1 MPLRPL
7 NREQVWMLP
16 PTLGEL
22 IPGDHPARFV
32 AEFVDTLDREAWVEL
47 GIGIDGEPLGAPAY
61 HPRALLCVWLNGFMT
76 GIRSSRK
83 LEAACRDQV
92 PYLWLTGWQHP
103 DHNTLW
109 RFYQAHRDAMR
120 KLLKY
125 TVATAIE
132 LDLIDLAVQAVD
144 GTKIAANAAGD
155 RTYDAAELQRLLNRT
170 EAAISQLEAQNEG
183 GDDSSPPRLPEE
195 LQTAK
200 HLRQRIREAM
210 NHLTQLEKMKRVNL
224 TDEDAQL
231 MKGRSGII
239 TGYNAQAMVSPLNL
253 DASKGSGLMIT
264 AVEVVNSA
272 SDSGQLVPM
281 LEKAEDL
288 TEQRVP
294 VTLADGGYHTIANLE
309 AGVDRGQTLVM
320 TERYH
325 SELQG
330 PYFKDNFVFDSETD
344 SYICPQ
350 GQRLYFKGMRRT
362 KCSTSGRYLVYR
374 ASRTVCRACPAF
386 GICTSDKHAGRA
398 LWISSSDDLLRKHR
412 QWMKTDEALALYARR
427 KVMSEPTFGI
437 LKDQM
442 NVRRFLLRG
451 LTNVNAE
458 FNLLATAFNL
468 RTLWRVWSTFKK
480 ASDKVKTKI
489 PDGLATSNKFTD
501 FSALILGGIHFEFRL
516 KVFLRFL
523 RQAPCRV

>member
-22 IPGDHPARFV
+22 IPHDHPARFV
-32 AEFVDTLDREAWVEL
+32 AEFVDTLGHEFWLEL

-61 HPRALLCVWLNGFMT
+61 HPRALLCVWLHGFMT

-132 LDLIDLAVQAVD
+132 LDLVDLAVQAVD
-144 GTKIAANAAGD
+144 GTRIAANAAGD
-155 RTYDAAELQRLLNRT
+155 RTYDATDLQRLLNRT
-170 EAAISQLEAQNEG
+170 EAAISELEAQNEG
-183 GDDSSPPRLPEE
+183 GDDSSVPRLPEE
-195 LQTAK
+195 LQSAK
-200 HLRQRIREAM
+200 KLQQRVKDAM
-210 NHLTQLEKMKRVNL
+210 KRLVQKENMKRVNL

-239 TGYNAQAMVSPLNL
+239 TGYNAQAMVSPLNPDTTRRRGML
-253 DASKGSGLMIT
+253 IT
-264 AVEVVNSA
+264 AAEVVNSA
-272 SDSGQLVPM
+272 SDSGQLIPM
-281 LEKAEDL
+281 MEQAEDL
-288 TEQRVP
+288 TGKRTA
-294 VTLADGGYHTIANLE
+294 VTLADGGYHTAANLE
-309 AGVDRGQTLVM
+309 AGVRRDQTLVM

-325 SELQG
+325 NELRG

-344 SYICPQ
+344 SYTCPR
-350 GQRLYFKGMRRT
+350 GQQLPFRGLRRSKLTGLRTMR
-362 KCSTSGRYLVYR
+362 VYR
-374 ASRTVCRACPAF
+374 ASRTSCRSCPAF
-386 GICTSDKHAGRA
+386 GVCTRDNHAGRA
-398 LWISSSDDLLRKHR
+398 LWISSSDELLHKHW
-412 QWMKTDEALALYARR
+412 QWMNTDEARILYARR
-427 KVMSEPTFGI
+427 KELNEPTFGI

-442 NVRRFLLRG
+442 NARKFLLRG
-451 LTNVNAE
+451 LANVGAE
-458 FNLLATAFNL
+458 FTLLATAFNL
-468 RTLWRVWSTFKK
+468 RTLWRAWTR
-480 ASDKVKTKI
+480 
-489 PDGLATSNKFTD
+489 
-501 FSALILGGIHFEFRL
+501 LGERNIGINTQIAEL
-516 KVFLRFL
+516 GT
-523 RQAPCRV
+523 

>member
-22 IPGDHPARFV
+22 ISNDHPARFV
-32 AEFVDTLDREAWVEL
+32 AEFVDSLDRAAWAEL
-47 GIGIDGEPLGAPAY
+47 GIGLDGEPLGAPAY
-61 HPRALLCVWLNGFMT
+61 HPRALLCVWLHGFMT

-144 GTKIAANAAGD
+144 GTKIAASAAGD
-155 RTYDAAELQRLLNRT
+155 RTYDAVELQRLLNRT
-170 EAAISQLEAQNEG
+170 EAAIAQLESQNEG
-183 GDDSSPPRLPEE
+183 DDDSPPSRLPEE
-195 LQTAK
+195 LQSAK
-200 HLRQRIREAM
+200 KLRQRVKDAL
-210 NHLTQLEKMKRVNL
+210 NHLALQEKMKRVNL

-231 MKGRSGII
+231 MKGRNGII
-239 TGYNAQAMVSPLNL
+239 TGYNAQAMVSPLNHKT
-253 DASKGSGLMIT
+253 DSGSGLLIT

-272 SDSGQLVPM
+272 SDSGQLAPM
-281 LEKAEDL
+281 LEKAEEL
-288 TEQRVP
+288 TGQRVP
-294 VTLADGGYHTIANLE
+294 VTLADGGYHTAANLE
-309 AGVDRGQTLVM
+309 AGKKRRQILVM
-320 TERYH
+320 TERYRG
-325 SELQG
+325 ELKG
-330 PYFKDNFVFDSETD
+330 RYFKDNFVYDSETD
-344 SYICPQ
+344 SYLCPR
-350 GQRLYFKGMRRT
+350 GQPLPFRGLRLDKVTGLRSMR
-362 KCSTSGRYLVYR
+362 VYC
-374 ASRTVCRACPAF
+374 ASRTVCRTCPAL
-386 GICTSDKHAGRA
+386 GICTRDKHAGRS
-398 LWISSSDDLLRKHR
+398 LWIKASDELLHEHR

-427 KVMSEPTFGI
+427 KMMSEPTFGI

-442 NVRRFLLRG
+442 NARRFLLRG
-451 LTNVNAE
+451 LINVNAE

-468 RTLWRVWSTFKK
+468 RTLWRVWSRLNRSGDRVK
-480 ASDKVKTKI
+480 AKLAES
-489 PDGLATSNKFTD
+489 LATAIQLHRFFGVIVGQHS
-501 FSALILGGIHFEFRL
+501 FRVL
-516 KVFLRFL
+516 Y
-523 RQAPCRV
+523 

>member
-22 IPGDHPARFV
+22 ISNEHPARFV
-32 AEFVDTLDREAWVEL
+32 AEFVDALDRTAWTEL
-47 GIGIDGEPLGAPAY
+47 GIGLDGEPLGAPAY
-61 HPRALLCVWLNGFMT
+61 HPRALLCVWLHGFMT

-155 RTYDAAELQRLLNRT
+155 RTYDAAELQRLLDRT
-170 EAAISQLEAQNEG
+170 ESAIAQLEAQNEG
-183 GDDSSPPRLPEE
+183 GDDSPPPRLPEE

-200 HLRQRIREAM
+200 KLHQRIRDAM
-210 NHLTQLEKMKRVNL
+210 SHLTQREKMKRVNL
-224 TDEDAQL
+224 TDDDAQL
-231 MKGRSGII
+231 MKGSSGII
-239 TGYNAQAMVSPLNL
+239 TGYNAQAMVSSLNQET
-253 DASKGSGLMIT
+253 AKGNGMLIT
-264 AVEVVNSA
+264 AAEVVNSA
-272 SDSGQLVPM
+272 SDTGQLVPM
-281 LEKAEDL
+281 MEQSEDV
-288 TEQRVP
+288 TGKRTP
-294 VTLADGGYHTIANLE
+294 VTLADGGYHTVANLE
-309 AGVDRGQTLVM
+309 AGKKRNQTLVM
-320 TERYH
+320 TERYRG
-325 SELQG
+325 ELKG
-330 PYFKDNFVFDSETD
+330 SYFKDNFIFDSATD
-344 SYICPQ
+344 SYICPD
-350 GQRLYFKGMRRT
+350 GQRLPFRGLRLDKVTGLRTMR
-362 KCSTSGRYLVYR
+362 VYR
-374 ASRTVCRACPAF
+374 ASRTACRTCPAF
-386 GICTSDKHAGRA
+386 GICTRDKHAGKA
-398 LWISSSDDLLRKHR
+398 LWINASDELLHQHR

-442 NVRRFLLRG
+442 NARKFLLRG
-451 LTNVNAE
+451 LINVNAE
-458 FNLLATAFNL
+458 FTLLATAFNL
-468 RTLWRVWSTFKK
+468 RTLWRIWSLSRRT
-480 ASDKVKTKI
+480 SHKVKTKFAEN
-489 PDGLATSNKFTD
+489 LATT
-501 FSALILGGIHFEFRL
+501 IHFHGFFWRYHWASFISSF
-516 KVFLRFL
+516 V
-523 RQAPCRV
+523 